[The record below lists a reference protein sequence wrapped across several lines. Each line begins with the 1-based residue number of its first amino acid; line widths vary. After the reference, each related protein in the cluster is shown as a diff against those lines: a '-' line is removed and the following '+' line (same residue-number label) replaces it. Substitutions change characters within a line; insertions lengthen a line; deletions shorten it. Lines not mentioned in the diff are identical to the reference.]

1 MPTDTR
7 GDMEQAPGVATV
19 RSSKAAWEGSVP
31 ADVIPTTWCGERAL
45 RGAVGRG
52 RAQQGAVGGAGRGG
66 AQWGQMVAWEPSL
79 HSGREAEGLKPA
91 PLENRSDVLRL
102 RSRP

>member
-1 MPTDTR
+1 MTAVTGQPVFKMKSVLGVGHAHRSTTARGEAPMPTDTR

-66 AQWGQMVAWEPSL
+66 AL
-79 HSGREAEGLKPA
+79 
-91 PLENRSDVLRL
+91 
-102 RSRP
+102 